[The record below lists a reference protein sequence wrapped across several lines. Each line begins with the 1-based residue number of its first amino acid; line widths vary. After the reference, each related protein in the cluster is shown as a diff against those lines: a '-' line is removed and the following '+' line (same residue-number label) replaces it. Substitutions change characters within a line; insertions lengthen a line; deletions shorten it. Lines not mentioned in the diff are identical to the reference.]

1 MALLST
7 PIVPA
12 PLLLV
17 AALAVQLLT
26 SGCATPVRMDAV
38 PYALTDQAEPAISN
52 ARFFPDRDPEPL
64 IRETVASLEREMAW
78 LERSG
83 HKGPLPPSAFLT
95 ISGGGGDGAYG
106 AGLLTGWTESGDRPS
121 FKLVTG
127 ISTGALIAPFAFL
140 GPRYDPVLRETYT
153 QVSEKDIFQKRYFTA
168 ALFSDA
174 MADTAPMADL
184 VNRYVTRTLL
194 DEIAAEYGKGRLL
207 FIGTT
212 NLDAREPVYWN
223 MGAIASSNAPAALAL
238 FRKIILA
245 SAAIPGAFPPVMID
259 VTVEGRPYQEMHVDG
274 GATRQVFM
282 YPPTL
287 RVAEMARAR
296 QADRPRTL
304 YIIRNARLDPDW
316 ASVDRRTL
324 SIANRAVSSL
334 IQTQGLGDLNRIY
347 LTADRDGVDYNL
359 AYIPKEFSAP
369 KTTDFDPSY
378 MGPLFEYGRQLA
390 ARGYVWDKHPPGY
403 GPTASAAAP

>member
-1 MALLST
+1 MPHSSWIARSSLAAGLALQIL
-7 PIVPA
+7 
-12 PLLLV
+12 
-17 AALAVQLLT
+17 AA
-26 SGCATPVRMDAV
+26 GCATPSRMEAV
-38 PYALTDQAEPAISN
+38 PYGLTAQAQTSIPN

-64 IRETVASLEREMAW
+64 IRESLASLQREAAW
-78 LERSG
+78 LQASG
-83 HKGPLPPSAFLT
+83 HKGALPPAAFLT

-106 AGLLTGWTESGDRPS
+106 AGLLTGWSEAGTRPS

-140 GPRYDPVLRETYT
+140 GSKYDPVLRETYT
-153 QVSEKDIFQKRYFTA
+153 QVSEEDIFKKRNFTA

-174 MADTAPMADL
+174 MADTAPMAGL
-184 VNRYVTRTLL
+184 VDRYVTRALL
-194 DEIAAEYGKGRLL
+194 DEIAAEYAKGRLL

-223 MGAIASSNAPAALAL
+223 MGAIASDQGPAALTL

-259 VTVEGRPYQEMHVDG
+259 VTVDGRRYQEMHVDG

-282 YPPTL
+282 YPQTIHL
-287 RVAEMARAR
+287 ADLARSHQAERT
-296 QADRPRTL
+296 RTL

-316 ASVDRRTL
+316 AAVDRRTL
-324 SIANRAVSSL
+324 SIANRAVSAL

-347 LTADRDGVDYNL
+347 LTSTRDGVDYNL
-359 AYIPKEFSAP
+359 AYIPKAFSAP
-369 KTTDFDPSY
+369 KTTDFDRDY
-378 MGPLFEYGRQLA
+378 MGPLFEYGRQQA
-390 ARGYVWDKHPPGY
+390 ARGYVWDKYPPGY
-403 GPTASAAAP
+403 APTAAATP

>member
-7 PIVPA
+7 PTAPA
-12 PLLLV
+12 RLLLAAAV
-17 AALAVQLLT
+17 AMQLLT
-26 SGCATPVRMDAV
+26 LGCTTPARIAAV
-38 PYALTDQAEPAISN
+38 PFALTDQAQPAISN

-64 IRETVASLEREMAW
+64 IRETFASLEREMAW

-83 HKGPLPPSAFLT
+83 HKGSLPPSAFLT

-106 AGLLTGWTESGDRPS
+106 AGLLTGWTESGERPS

-140 GPRYDPVLRETYT
+140 GPKYDPVLRETYT
-153 QVSEKDIFQKRYFTA
+153 QVSEKDIFKKRYFTA

-174 MADTAPMADL
+174 MADTEPMARL

-223 MGAIASSNAPAALAL
+223 MGAIASSNDPAALAL
-238 FRKIILA
+238 FQKIILA

-259 VTVEGRPYQEMHVDG
+259 VTVEGRRYQEMHVDG

-296 QADRPRTL
+296 QVDRPRTL

-369 KTTDFDPSY
+369 KTADFDRSY
-378 MGPLFEYGRQLA
+378 MRPLFEYGRQLA
-390 ARGYVWDKHPPGY
+390 ARGYVWDKYPPGF
-403 GPTASAAAP
+403 GPATSAVAP